1 MRSHVL
7 VVLCCFPILATL
19 QAQLPGTEP
28 IVIPESGLLAKD
40 HQALR
45 LRWANERLLP
55 EAEKRWKGKP
65 WADQARLVTAA
76 GFQLWLAGRVPEEVA
91 LKSVAAKVD
100 ALLKAGCEEPLAC
113 WMAHKVLFFPDRDW
127 RVSNRSLT
135 HALKIV
141 NDSSYSGALRSWII
155 DERIDLLKLH
165 ERNVLESYQDA
176 QAERIAAAVKDPG
189 YGGDFET
196 VLVRDF
202 IDWMNNTKDLSEPSF
217 VLLKKSI
224 EEASL
229 SEWVKETLLTE
240 LELDWAWRI
249 RGGKWANMVQQD
261 AWKGFGE
268 HLALAAKHGQKA
280 WELKPDRPEAAAKM
294 LNVTMGLSGTPVQLR
309 EWFDRAVKAQFDYL
323 PAYNA
328 LAYACSS
335 RWGGSDQL
343 VLTLARRF
351 AETKRYDTDVPS
363 QLFYACKRIAVEQAN
378 ARMVFSHPSVK
389 SAFLEFAQK
398 TLDYSEAD
406 SGRAHHQR
414 SLAAISAWLAGD
426 DMLAAQALKAIGG
439 KIDRQSR
446 QDLADLLHHFDGMKI
461 SVAAGSGEWGEPM
474 KALEQ
479 HYRRNDLKKIKE
491 SLAGFD
497 EATLKSEA
505 AKTYLAELRATHEFP
520 AKLEK
525 GGWHPLPIYPGLATC
540 LSTDGD
546 WLVTGPGEITLRG
559 ADVYQA
565 DLVFPLLS
573 GDYYEIRGQV
583 SVDLPSEKDWLYNWV
598 FSPVLRWQPDRF
610 SFPAVAS
617 GVRGVLYQNPG
628 SPPKMAV
635 AGKYYTKRIG
645 EQDATLKTTNT
656 FHLKVDGQKVEYA
669 FNGVSMPPQQAL
681 ELKLESQRG
690 LVGFAGIYIP
700 FGGKLVLS
708 NLEVRTLK

>member
-1 MRSHVL
+1 MRSFILIVL
-7 VVLCCFPILATL
+7 SGALFLASL
-19 QAQLPGTEP
+19 HAQLPGTDP
-28 IVIPESGLLAKD
+28 IAIPESGLLEKD
-40 HQALR
+40 HQNLR

-65 WADQARLVTAA
+65 WSDQARIVTAA
-76 GFQLWLAGRVPEEVA
+76 GFQLWLAGRVPEEAA
-91 LKSVAAKVD
+91 LKSMIGKVE

-141 NDSSYSGALRSWII
+141 NDTAYSGALRSWII

-165 ERNVLESYQDA
+165 ERSVLDSFQDE
-176 QAERIAAAVKDPG
+176 QAVRIAAAVKDPAYSG
-189 YGGDFET
+189 AFEA

-202 IDWMNNTKDLSEPSF
+202 FDWMNNTKDLSEPSF

-229 SEWVKETLLTE
+229 SEWVKQTLLTE

-249 RGGKWANMVQQD
+249 RGGKWAHMVQQD
-261 AWKGFGE
+261 AWKGFTE
-268 HLALAAKHGQKA
+268 HLGMAAKHGQKA
-280 WELKPDRPEAAAKM
+280 WEHKPDRPEAAAKM
-294 LNVTMGLSGTPVQLR
+294 LSITMGLGGTPVQLR
-309 EWFDRAVKAQFDYL
+309 EWFDRVVKAQFDYL
-323 PAYNA
+323 PAYNS
-328 LAYACSS
+328 LAYACSA

-343 VLTLARRF
+343 VLALGQRF
-351 AETKRYDTDVPS
+351 AETKRYDTDVPA

-389 SAFLEFAQK
+389 STFVEFAQK
-398 TLDYSEAD
+398 TLEYNEPDA
-406 SGRAHHQR
+406 GRAHRQR

-426 DMLAAQALKAIGG
+426 DMLAAQGLKAIGG

-446 QDLADLLHHFDGMKI
+446 QELADMMHHVDGMKI

-479 HYRRNDLKKIKE
+479 HHRRNDLKKIKE
-491 SLAGFD
+491 ALEALD

-505 AKTYLAELRATHEFP
+505 AKTYLAELRALHEFP

-525 GGWHPLPIYPGLATC
+525 GGWHPLPVYPGLATC
-540 LSTDGD
+540 LSTDGE
-546 WLVTGPGEITLRG
+546 WRVTAPGEITFSG

-565 DLVFPLLS
+565 DLVFPLLA
-573 GDYYEIRGQV
+573 GDYFEIRGEV
-583 SVDLPSEKDWLYNWV
+583 ALRMPPDKDWLYNWV

-645 EQDATLKTTNT
+645 EQYATLKPSNT

-669 FNGVSMPPQQAL
+669 FNGVSMPPQQVSD
-681 ELKLESQRG
+681 LKLEAPRG
-690 LVGFAGIYIP
+690 LVALAGIYVP
-700 FGGKLVLS
+700 FGGKLVITK
-708 NLEVRTLK
+708 LEARTQK